1 MAEST
6 ASRIRYLRLA
16 CCAAALVLACASY
29 SGAPDANFAKARDL
43 YQQLYAT
50 ELDEAYGDARMDEV
64 VALLGKVPKG
74 SVDAPSAQALL
85 RVIDK
90 GREELAKVTVD
101 REKLRQAAA
110 ADVAATRST
119 IDPRRVLEHPD
130 AGPEQDPFG
139 AGASIAEIN
148 RETGGCLVVGEEF
161 KENGTNRSGKVYRLV
176 SNSACKQKLPGL
188 VGQIVMVT
196 DGKIYRRI
204 SESEVPH
211 PVAGRGA
218 GSPDAGIAS
227 PARDRGASPARES
240 ASPDAGVQQ
249 AAK

>member
-1 MAEST
+1 VAEST
-6 ASRIRYLRLA
+6 ASTIRYLRLA
-16 CCAAALVLACASY
+16 CCAAALVVACARY
-29 SGAPDANFAKARDL
+29 SGPPDANFAKARDL
-43 YQQLYAT
+43 YSQLYAA

-64 VALLGKVPKG
+64 VALLGKVHRR

-85 RVIDK
+85 RVIEK
-90 GREELAKVTVD
+90 GREELAKANAE

-110 ADVAATRST
+110 AEVAATRSN
-119 IDPRRVLEHPD
+119 IDPTRVLEHPD

-139 AGASIAEIN
+139 PGASIAEIN
-148 RETGGCLVVGEEF
+148 RDTGGCLVSGEEF
-161 KENGTNRSGKVYRLV
+161 KENGTNRAGKVYRLV
-176 SNSACKQKLPGL
+176 SNSACKQKLPGF

-211 PVAGRGA
+211 PAARAGA
-218 GSPDAGIAS
+218 APDGGIAAPS
-227 PARDRGASPARES
+227 RPVWPVRES
-240 ASPDAGVQQ
+240 VSSDAGVQQ